1 MNKSLYA
8 AFFAISALTALHA
21 SDCKKLKFLKNQA
34 CFKALIV
41 QDACL
46 AADAV
51 FNEPRFVNFNYDTAC
66 SADIKALHNAI
77 KVRRFI
83 CEQDPKYWADAII
96 ARQTFERC
104 ESKK

>member
-51 FNEPRFVNFNYDTAC
+51 FNEPRFVTFDYATA
-66 SADIKALHNAI
+66 SFEDRKALADAI
-77 KVRRFI
+77 KVRDFV
-83 CEQDPKYWADAII
+83 CEQDRKYWADAIV
-96 ARQTFERC
+96 ARQIFEKC
-104 ESKK
+104 QVKN